1 MKRLSLLLV
10 GIALACVSWAAS
22 ASDGAAAR
30 AVLDSVQYAGQTRYH
45 YIYIPSKLLP
55 QKPLVLMT
63 HGYGGKADGYRP
75 EMLEVAEREGF
86 ALCIP
91 QGLKAPKGKTGW
103 YVGYPKQEGM
113 REDDDAFLCWLAE
126 ELCRRHGLNA
136 DNKFF
141 TGMSNGGEMCYMI
154 ARTHP
159 GVFNAIA
166 SIAGLTMKWID
177 ESFPLKDPV
186 PFIEVHG
193 TADKTSMWEGDLSNS
208 GGWGAYIAVPDAVD
222 KMVKIDACKYLIH
235 KYLPPLKEGSR
246 TVVLHRWTGGL
257 PAWEGGPEC
266 EVRLYEIRGGKHSW
280 GLSDMDTCSAVWEF
294 FKKYLR

>member
-1 MKRLSLLLV
+1 M
-10 GIALACVSWAAS
+10 
-22 ASDGAAAR
+22 AR
-30 AVLDSVQYAGQTRYH
+30 AFLCVDTAVLPLWAGLFRADLRGAGVAGKPFAFGEPFDH
-45 YIYIPSKLLP
+45 RGEMLHCILC
-55 QKPLVLMT
+55 KPLI
-63 HGYGGKADGYRP
+63 GA
-75 EMLEVAEREGF
+75 
-86 ALCIP
+86 
-91 QGLKAPKGKTGW
+91 GL
-103 YVGYPKQEGM
+103 QEGAD
-113 REDDDAFLCWLAE
+113 EDTAGVAGRAECRHDDAFLCWLAD

-186 PFIEVHG
+186 PFMEVHG

-235 KYLPPLKEGSR
+235 EYLPPLKEGSR
-246 TVVLHRWTGGL
+246 TVVLHRWTGGVQ
-257 PAWEGGPEC
+257 AWKGGPEC

-294 FKKYLR
+294 FQRYLR